1 MCRENCADMAHRQRS
16 LVCGVLPRIKAHLR
30 VGREMHGLLWPF
42 VTVA

>member
-1 MCRENCADMAHRQRS
+1 MGAEKGADMAHRQRS
-16 LVCGVLPRIKAHLR
+16 LVCGVLRIKAHLR